1 MSWILNLRIL
11 LSIGRAFIYIYI
23 LQYIYV
29 RLVMP
34 TYLFVCI
41 YFNAWYQVHH
51 MLSKMRWSSRNLHMV
66 IGEVLVLGLLVVVCK
81 LPHSSCMWVR
91 QDVVGVLPSH
101 YCLSGVI
108 RLSLGRR
115 LVNLLPV
122 AQRTNAFT
130 NGVVGRTMGRWSWV
144 RISRPPW
151 KRFLKKSEFPHV
163 KNLANHSPW
172 VPRDCKELRS
182 RHIRPHTKTK
192 NLSVQ
197 RESVIR
203 LSLGRRLVNLLPVAQ
218 RTSAFTLVRSWVRIS
233 RPPRKRFLKKSE
245 FPHVKNLIESLS
257 MGPQRL

>member
-130 NGVVGRTMGRWSWV
+130 KGVDRPWVVGREFEYHV
-144 RISRPPW
+144 HHE
-151 KRFLKKSEFPHV
+151 KRFLMKSE
-163 KNLANHSPW
+163 L
-172 VPRDCKELRS
+172 
-182 RHIRPHTKTK
+182 
-192 NLSVQ
+192 
-197 RESVIR
+197 
-203 LSLGRRLVNLLPVAQ
+203 
-218 RTSAFTLVRSWVRIS
+218 
-233 RPPRKRFLKKSE
+233 
-245 FPHVKNLIESLS
+245 PHVKNLIESLS